1 MDAEVTVTL
10 PPAVSV
16 EVAVVEPGA
25 VVSVG
30 VSEPTISVTTSGGL
44 PGPPG
49 DEGPEGPAG
58 PPGPEG
64 DASLWYTGMGAPT
77 DSTLPQADTND
88 LYLDLLTGNVYTKR
102 APITRMIPGG
112 K

>member
-1 MDAEVTVTL
+1 MDAEVIVTL
-10 PPAVSV
+10 PPTISI
-16 EVAVVEPGA
+16 EVAVVEP
-25 VVSVG
+25 SL
-30 VSEPTISVTTSGGL
+30 SVTTSGGL

-49 DEGPEGPAG
+49 DKGPEGPAG

-64 DASLWYTGMGAPT
+64 DASLWYTGTGAPT
-77 DSTLPQADTND
+77 DSTLPQADSND
-88 LYLDLLTGNVYTKR
+88 LYLDLLTGNIYTRR